1 MSLLTLFIGSQIALG
16 GPLEQTV
23 VYERGQF
30 GYNTFRIPAIVQATD
45 GSLLAFAEGRKNSHL
60 DNGNIDLVLRRSH
73 NGGQTWGPLQ
83 IVYSFGNQE
92 AGNPAPVVDQSTGNI
107 ILPLVLDR
115 QNPAVTISSD
125 HGATW
130 SPIVDITATA
140 KLPTWNGYAFGPVH
154 GIQLE
159 RGDHAGRLI
168 IPGNHTL
175 LNQNL
180 NPAGREAHLVYSD
193 DGGSTWQVGGI
204 LTNTNGGIN
213 PNESTVVELIDGTVH
228 LNTRNQGG
236 AFKRRLIGTSL
247 DAGES
252 FIGPAEVEDQLI
264 DPTIQASLLR
274 YSATDQGDSENRIL
288 FSNPAREDARKK
300 MTIKSSFDETQTWDA
315 GKLLHR
321 GPSGYGDLVRT
332 PTGGGLLYENGDGV
346 YYERIT
352 YAAFD
357 DDWIR
362 NPTLLEVDF
371 DQQTAMDLRGNGLI
385 GSIEGLPEFV
395 TGRTGSGEPG
405 KAIRFDGQDDLVR
418 YVDPGDHLLDFDG
431 SDSFT
436 IEVVFRTDEHGS
448 GGSVD
453 SGPLIGKDVGPSK
466 PSYWLRVQDGIIRFF
481 AEDGSNVLVL
491 DSPTGVNDDRWHHVA
506 VTINKSSNLASLY
519 LDGELVDSVTNNVGS
534 IANGNDLLI
543 GSFNTGAPGSRR
555 FIGDIDAV
563 RFSDRS
569 LEQNELL
576 MLGLEGDFNT
586 DGILSQAD
594 LDIFYD
600 NASGID
606 FDLNGDS
613 LVDQSDLYFWVDSLF
628 GTAVGDANLDGSV
641 DLIDLSLLAA
651 NFGSSLAQWNQG
663 DFDLSFGVN
672 LIDLSLLAANFGNI
686 APAVP
691 EPIGPIIW
699 LGGVAL
705 WRYRLSD
712 SSTRQTKRA

>member
-60 DNGNIDLVLRRSH
+60 DNGDIDLVLRRSH
-73 NGGQTWGPLQ
+73 DGGQTWGPLQ

-92 AGNPAPVVDQSTGNI
+92 AGNPAPVVDQTTGNI

-180 NPAGREAHLVYSD
+180 NPAGREAHLIYSD
-193 DGGSTWQVGGI
+193 DGGSAWQVGGI

-252 FIGPAEVEDQLI
+252 FISPAEVEDQLI
-264 DPTIQASLLR
+264 DPTVQASLLR
-274 YSATDQGDSENRIL
+274 YSAVDRGGPENRIL
-288 FSNPAREDARKK
+288 FSNPASESTRKK
-300 MTIKSSFDETQTWDA
+300 MTIKSSLDETASWDD

-321 GPSGYGDLVRT
+321 GPSGYSDLVRT
-332 PTGGGLLYENGDGV
+332 PTGGGLLYEKGDGV
-346 YYERIT
+346 YFEQIS

-357 DDWIR
+357 DAWLRD
-362 NPTLLEVDF
+362 PTLLQTDF
-371 DQQTAMDLRGNGLI
+371 DLMDARDVRGNGLV
-385 GSIEGLPEFV
+385 GSIEGNPQFV
-395 TGRTGSGEPG
+395 TGRTGTGDPG
-405 KAIRFDGQDDLVR
+405 LAMRFDGQDDLVR
-418 YVDPGDHLLDFDG
+418 YADPGDHLFDFDAT
-431 SDSFT
+431 DSFT
-436 IEVVFRTDEHGS
+436 IEVVFRTDQHSS
-448 GGSVD
+448 GGSAF
-453 SGPLIGKDVGPSK
+453 SGPLISKDVGPSQ
-466 PSYWLRVQDGIIRFF
+466 PSYWLRVQDGRLRFF
-481 AEDGSNVLVL
+481 AEDGNSSFDLSSPEGL
-491 DSPTGVNDDRWHHVA
+491 DDNRWHHAA
-506 VTINKSSNLASLY
+506 VTVDQANDLASLY
-519 LDGELVDSVTNNVGS
+519 LDGQLVDSGTNTIGS
-534 IANGNDLLI
+534 LANANDLLI
-543 GSFNTGAPGSRR
+543 GSFNTGSPGSRR
-555 FIGDIDAV
+555 FIGDMDTLRI
-563 RFSDRS
+563 SGRS
-569 LEQNELL
+569 LAPDEFLT
-576 MLGLEGDFNT
+576 LGLEGDFNS
-586 DGILSQAD
+586 DGVLNLDDLEAFYAGTNDLRFD
-594 LDIFYD
+594 LD
-600 NASGID
+600 
-606 FDLNGDS
+606 GDA
-613 LVDQSDLYFWVDSLF
+613 LVNKTDLYFWIESLF
-628 GTAVGDANLDGSV
+628 GTSVGDANLDGEV
-641 DLIDLSLLAA
+641 DLIDLSLLASH
-651 NFGSSLAQWNQG
+651 FGASPAQWSQG
-663 DFDLSFGVN
+663 DFDLSYGVN
-672 LIDLSLLAANFGNI
+672 LIDLSILATDFGSGP
-686 APAVP
+686 PAVP
-691 EPIGPIIW
+691 APATHII
-699 LGGVAL
+699 LCVAL
-705 WRYRLSD
+705 VALVRQPHPTPISI
-712 SSTRQTKRA
+712 TRF